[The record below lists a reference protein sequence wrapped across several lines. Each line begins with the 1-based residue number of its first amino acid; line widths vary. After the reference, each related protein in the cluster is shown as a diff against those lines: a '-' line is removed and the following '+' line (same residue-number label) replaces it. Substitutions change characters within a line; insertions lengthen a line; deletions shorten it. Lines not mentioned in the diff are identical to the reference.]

1 MLIRICSASA
11 SSITAVVGTTTLN
24 SGGTRYSINRIVNHA
39 SYNSATIANDISLL
53 RTSSSITGSSLVAS
67 IPLSSSSIGSGV
79 TVTLSGWGR
88 TVTGGSLP
96 NNLQF
101 INLQTISNTDCAQ
114 RQSPNP
120 IFTTSLCTF
129 TRSGQGACN
138 GDSGGPL
145 AANGALV
152 GLVSWGR
159 PCAIGYPDVFTRVSS
174 YISWIQQ
181 NAT

>member
-1 MLIRICSASA
+1 M
-11 SSITAVVGTTTLN
+11 VGTTTLS
-24 SGGTRYSINRIVNHA
+24 SGGTGYVLSNILNHP
-39 SYNSATIANDISLL
+39 SYNSATIANDISIL
-53 RTSSSITGSSLVAS
+53 RTASSIAGSSVVAS
-67 IPLSSSSIGSGV
+67 IPISSASVGSGV

-101 INLQTISNTDCAQ
+101 INLRTIDNTDCAQ

-129 TRSGQGACN
+129 TQSGQGACN

-145 AANGALV
+145 VASGVLV

-174 YISWIQQ
+174 YVSWIQQ

>member
-1 MLIRICSASA
+1 M
-11 SSITAVVGTTTLN
+11 VGTNTLN
-24 SGGTRYSINRIVNHA
+24 SGGTRYVLNNILNHPN
-39 SYNSATIANDISLL
+39 YNADTDANDISIL
-53 RTSSSITGSSLVAS
+53 RTANAISGSSLVAS
-67 IPLSSSSIGSGV
+67 IPISSGTVGSGV
-79 TVTLSGWGR
+79 AVTLSGWG
-88 TVTGGSLP
+88 TTIYQGSTP

-101 INLQTISNTDCAQ
+101 ISLQTISNTDCAQ

-129 TRSGQGACN
+129 TQYGQGACH

-145 AANGALV
+145 VANGVLV

-174 YISWIQQ
+174 YVSWIQQ
-181 NAT
+181 NAS